1 MTDALVFTLDK
12 FTFTVPTDRYYTSEG
27 LWVLPEGNA
36 RLRIGLSDFAQQR
49 SGDVAFAE
57 IQPQG
62 TMLDVGDEVAVVET
76 IKVDVY
82 FASPVA
88 GEIVEVNPAMDVAPE
103 AINQDPY
110 SEGWLALID
119 PVSWEADRER
129 LLDPEAYLETMRKEA
144 EEEAQGL

>member
-1 MTDALVFTLDK
+1 
-12 FTFTVPTDRYYTSEG
+12 
-27 LWVLPEGNA
+27 
-36 RLRIGLSDFAQQR
+36 
-49 SGDVAFAE
+49 VAFAE